1 MWRPVPVP
9 GRAERASKHTSL
21 QSDLGRASRSG
32 LLPHSALPV
41 GEAHGRCR
49 GVQGWGSSWRG
60 LRWLVRHAPGRP
72 GEEAGP
78 AASSPRPG
86 RRSRLEPAESS
97 QATGKRVFFQRQ
109 FQEALQLVSLAS
121 WGRVWLTSHRLSPSL
136 SLVTAWQGK
145 CACQDA
151 QWEEGAPRARARDV
165 GLSRHG
171 ARGLGVSPWA
181 RQPSCLKPLPPSS
194 CPPASPGQ

>member
-1 MWRPVPVP
+1 MSGCPGLGLFLAGAEVARSPRPPDVLVRRRGPLHPLP
-9 GRAERASKHTSL
+9 G
-21 QSDLGRASRSG
+21 
-32 LLPHSALPV
+32 
-41 GEAHGRCR
+41 
-49 GVQGWGSSWRG
+49 QGW
-60 LRWLVRHAPGRP
+60 
-72 GEEAGP
+72 
-78 AASSPRPG
+78 PG

-109 FQEALQLVSLAS
+109 FQETLQLVSLAS

-181 RQPSCLKPLPPSS
+181 RQPSRLKPLPPSS
-194 CPPASPGQ
+194 CPPPGSPSPCPPAGGPGAPSQVRLRHQG